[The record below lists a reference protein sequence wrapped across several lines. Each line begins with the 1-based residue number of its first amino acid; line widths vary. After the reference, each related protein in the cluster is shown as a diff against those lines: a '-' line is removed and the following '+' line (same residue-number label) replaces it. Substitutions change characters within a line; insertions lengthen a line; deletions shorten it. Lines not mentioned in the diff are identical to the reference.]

1 MEGST
6 DSMFTKDRMT
16 LYTTPGKEVSTESVR
31 DCKLCY
37 FLLFKKKKMSSQA
50 HELGDTT

>member
-31 DCKLCY
+31 LLRDCKLCY
-37 FLLFKKKKMSSQA
+37 FLLFKKKKNVLTSS
-50 HELGDTT
+50 